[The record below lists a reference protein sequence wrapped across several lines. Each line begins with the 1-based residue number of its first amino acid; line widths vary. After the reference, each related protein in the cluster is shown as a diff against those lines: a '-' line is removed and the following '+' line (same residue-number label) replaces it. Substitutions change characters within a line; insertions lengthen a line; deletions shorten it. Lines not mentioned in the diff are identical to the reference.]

1 MRAVSSVPGPPVK
14 AILNKQVVATL
25 RKLARENRSGVL
37 TCQDEGA
44 SRFLVMSEGG
54 VVGARST
61 TNSER
66 LGEVLV
72 RRGHLTKQ
80 QFDDVSIFVKKGRP
94 MGQILIEFKIIKDE
108 DLDHFL
114 RFQFLEI
121 SSSAVLQTQKGMSF
135 SPSNKPQSD
144 LSSPIHVLDV
154 VMEAARREPKI
165 DAYIN
170 KLMDDQRLLSLT
182 DKSTKLMET
191 IALQPEEAF
200 ILSRVNGEEPPKSVF
215 ELSPLP
221 EEQTARAILGHIF
234 VGILELRE
242 NPNLHGLALRA

>member
-1 MRAVSSVPGPPVK
+1 
-14 AILNKQVVATL
+14 
-25 RKLARENRSGVL
+25 
-37 TCQDEGA
+37 
-44 SRFLVMSEGG
+44 MSDGG
-54 VVGARST
+54 IVGARST
-61 TNSER
+61 HSNER
-66 LGEVLV
+66 LGEVLL
-72 RRGHLTKQ
+72 RKGHITKQ

-94 MGQILIEFKIIKDE
+94 MGQVLIEFRIIKDE
-108 DLDHFL
+108 DLDNFL

-121 SSSAVLQTQKGMSF
+121 SSSAVLRTRKGMSF
-135 SPSNKPQSD
+135 SQSDKPQSD

-154 VMEAARREPKI
+154 VMEAARREPQI
-165 DAYIN
+165 DAYISR
-170 KLMDDQRLLSLT
+170 LMEDGRLLALT

-200 ILSRVNGEEPPKSVF
+200 ILSRVSGEEPPKSVF

-242 NPNLHGLALRA
+242 NPNLHGLALKP

>member
-1 MRAVSSVPGPPVK
+1 
-14 AILNKQVVATL
+14 LNKQVVATL
-25 RKLARENRSGVL
+25 RKLARETRNGVL
-37 TCQDEGA
+37 TCQDDGI
-44 SRFLVMSEGG
+44 SRFIVMSEGG
-54 VVGARST
+54 IVGARST
-61 TNSER
+61 INTER
-66 LGEVLV
+66 LGEVLL
-72 RRGHLTKQ
+72 RKGLITKQ

-94 MGQILIEFKIIKDE
+94 MGQILIEFGIIKEE
-108 DLDHFL
+108 DLETYL

-121 SSSAVLQTQKGMSF
+121 SSSAVLRTQKGMSF
-135 SPSNKPQSD
+135 SPSDKPQSD
-144 LSSPIHVLDV
+144 LASPIHVLDV

-170 KLMDDQRLLSLT
+170 KLMGDERLLSLT
-182 DKSTKLMET
+182 DKSMKLMET
-191 IALQPEEAF
+191 VTLQPEEAF

-234 VGILELRE
+234 VGILELKE